1 MIGWLLDTNVVSSL
15 LNRNGAPSVK
25 DWARSQPEESLFI
38 SILTI
43 AEYDKGIYNLPD
55 DHPDRSRHLA
65 SRDALLERFADRI
78 LPVSDPIIRRWG
90 MISGTIKRQTKHF
103 PSVIDTMLAA
113 TAMEFDLFFTTRNI
127 ADMNHTGAA
136 LFNPWSDD
144 PSNFPIGKGKR
155 L

>member
-15 LNRNGAPSVK
+15 LNRNGAPSVRE
-25 DWARSQPEESLFI
+25 WARSQPEDSFFI

-65 SRDALLERFADRI
+65 SRDMLLERFADRI
-78 LPVSDPIIRRWG
+78 VPVGNPVIRRWG

-113 TAMEFDLFFTTRNI
+113 TAIEFDLFLVTRNI
-127 ADMNHTGAA
+127 ADVNHTGAA
-136 LFNPWSDD
+136 VFNPWSDD
-144 PSNFPIGKGKR
+144 PSSFPISQRKR
-155 L
+155 Q